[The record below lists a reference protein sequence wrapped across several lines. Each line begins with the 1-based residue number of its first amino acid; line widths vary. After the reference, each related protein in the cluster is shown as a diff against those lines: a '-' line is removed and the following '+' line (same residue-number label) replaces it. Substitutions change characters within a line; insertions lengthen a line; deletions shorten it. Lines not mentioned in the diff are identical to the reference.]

1 MDGDL
6 DEARL
11 GELREV
17 VSSAIGYSEARGDSL
32 VVKGMKFS
40 TSFADSLA
48 EELRQE
54 RMTRII
60 VGVVIALVMLLLA
73 AGAAAWWLRRRRAR
87 MAAVVLEE
95 EGGKH
100 VPTIQEMLTSPD
112 LLAFQ
117 RELAVLEEQKQP
129 RRSGQPRQR
138 VALLRR
144 LAEMLVK
151 EPVHG

>member
-1 MDGDL
+1 
-6 DEARL
+6 
-11 GELREV
+11 
-17 VSSAIGYSEARGDSL
+17 
-32 VVKGMKFS
+32 MKFS

-54 RMTRII
+54 RVTRII
-60 VGVVIALVMLLLA
+60 VGAVIALIMLLLA
-73 AGAAAWWLRRRRAR
+73 AGAVVWWLRRRKAR

-117 RELAVLEEQKQP
+117 GELAVLEEQLKVYAKNNP
-129 RRSGQPRQR
+129 GE
-138 VALLRR
+138 VAN
-144 LAEMLVK
+144 LVN
-151 EPVHG
+151 EWLSSDS